1 MSYRGILPLSST
13 LQIAEAHD
21 YLFEI
26 YVGGNA
32 ASFIG
37 HAIEFHSWFIHSS
50 NDSCS
55 YIMMFVMKQL
65 G

>member
-37 HAIEFHSWFIHSS
+37 HAIEFHS
-50 NDSCS
+50 
-55 YIMMFVMKQL
+55 
-65 G
+65 